1 MWQIFGGRRRRG
13 WDVAGSNL
21 HQTPSFSLYSR
32 GNMVTS
38 SLFKY
43 YKMRGP
49 HLFIKWEDMN
59 LCDCTVGEGEKWRW
73 R

>member
-1 MWQIFGGRRRRG
+1 MADFWGEKEERMGCS
-13 WDVAGSNL
+13 WVKSSSN
-21 HQTPSFSLYSR
+21 PPVSLCIAK
-32 GNMVTS
+32 VIS

-43 YKMRGP
+43 YNMRGL